1 MTALGLT
8 GTSGGAGD
16 IASLTKVDAGGNTY
30 TGAKA
35 FAMRMMGVHDGNDC
49 ATIATD
55 VDKII
60 TASPE
65 VKYSF
70 TTNYKDSDFWDKL
83 SNRTYQTAVGKD
95 NGLDSNPINFP
106 GGALAGSPLLVQIR
120 YGVDDFAAGWSD
132 LKNFVNKTCASASD
146 AMVDTMA

>member
-1 MTALGLT
+1 MGQYLVANSSNDKVVLDSSYMTALGLT

-70 TTNYKDSDFWDKL
+70 TTNYKEQRFL
-83 SNRTYQTAVGKD
+83 GQT
-95 NGLDSNPINFP
+95 
-106 GGALAGSPLLVQIR
+106 
-120 YGVDDFAAGWSD
+120 
-132 LKNFVNKTCASASD
+132 
-146 AMVDTMA
+146 